1 MPTDIDIAQNA
12 TLRPIGDVAAEI
24 GLEDGDLRPY
34 GHTMAKVLPEALEG
48 REARGKVV
56 LVTGMTPTP
65 AGEGKSTVGVGLAQ
79 ALRRLG
85 KDTILCLREPSLGPV
100 FGIKGGA
107 AGGGY
112 SQVLPMEDINL
123 HFTGDFHAITSAHSL
138 LSAVFDNNLHRGN
151 SIGVDIR
158 KINWKRAIDMNDRA
172 LRGCVIGLGGPLG
185 GVPREEGFTITAASE
200 IMAIFCLAKDLQDFE
215 DRVSRIV
222 LGTRPDG
229 SFARAGELNVSGAM
243 ALLMR
248 DALAPNL
255 VQTLE
260 GGPALVHGGPFANIA
275 HGCNSLIA
283 TRAGA
288 MLGDIVVTEAGFGSD
303 LGAEKFFDIKC
314 RMGDLKPEA
323 AVIVATLRAMKH
335 HAAAATAE
343 LTTPVPGTL
352 DAGFQNLMAHVEN
365 VRQFGV
371 PVVVAINR
379 FADDT
384 DEDVRAVASMCEAA
398 GVQWGD
404 CDVWARGGEGG
415 LQLAERVVEAL
426 DEGEADF
433 QPLYSTEDSL
443 RGKLE
448 TVASRVYGAD
458 GVNLTPAAAK
468 QAQQIVENGLGDL
481 PICVAKTQYSLS
493 DDATLL
499 GRPRGFDITV
509 REFRISAGAGFV
521 VALTGDVMVMP
532 GLSARPAAEGMKVH
546 PDGRIEGLF

>member
-12 TLRPIGDVAAEI
+12 TLRPILDVAAEI
-24 GLEDGDLRPY
+24 GLGSDDLRPY
-34 GHTMAKVLPEALEG
+34 GHTMAKITPAALDG
-48 REARGKVV
+48 RPARGKLV
-56 LVTGMTPTP
+56 LLTGMTPTP

-79 ALRRLG
+79 ALRKLD
-85 KDTILCLREPSLGPV
+85 KNTMLCLREPSLGPV

-112 SQVLPMEDINL
+112 SQVLPMEEINL

-151 SIGVDIR
+151 SIGVDTR
-158 KINWKRAIDMNDRA
+158 KINWKRAIDMNDRS
-172 LRGCVIGLGGPLG
+172 LRSIVIGLGGPLG
-185 GVPREEGFTITAASE
+185 GLPREDGFTITAASE
-200 IMAIFCLAKDLQDFE
+200 IMAIFCLSRDLADFE
-215 DRVSRIV
+215 DRVNRIV

-229 SFARAGELNVSGAM
+229 SFATAGELNIGGAM

-255 VQTLE
+255 VQTIE
-260 GGPALVHGGPFANIA
+260 GGPALIHGGPFANIA

-288 MLGDIVVTEAGFGSD
+288 QLADIVVTEAGFGSD

-314 RMGDLKPEA
+314 RLGELKPEA
-323 AVIVATLRAMKH
+323 AVVVATLRAMKH
-335 HAAAATAE
+335 HASAATPE
-343 LTTPVPGTL
+343 LTTPIRGTL

-384 DEDVRAVASMCEAA
+384 DEEVEAVASMCRAA
-398 GVQWGD
+398 GVRYAD

-415 LQLAERVVEAL
+415 IELAEAVLATL

-433 QPLYSTEDSL
+433 VPLYPTGMSL
-443 RGKLE
+443 LEKLE
-448 TVASRVYGAD
+448 TVATKVYGAD
-458 GVNLTPAAAK
+458 GVNMTRPAAK
-468 QAQQIVENGLGDL
+468 QAQQIVDNGLSDL
-481 PICVAKTQYSLS
+481 PVCIAKTQYSLS
-493 DDATLL
+493 DDPSLL
-499 GRPRGFDITV
+499 GKPRGFDITV
-509 REFRISAGAGFV
+509 REFRISAGAGFI
-521 VALTGDVMVMP
+521 VAVTGDVMTMP

>member
-1 MPTDIDIAQNA
+1 MPTDIDIAQKA
-12 TLRPIGDVAAEI
+12 TLRPILDVAGEI
-24 GLEDGDLRPY
+24 GLGAGDLRPY
-34 GHTMAKVLPEALEG
+34 GHTIAKITPEALQDRPEK
-48 REARGKVV
+48 GKVV

-65 AGEGKSTVGVGLAQ
+65 AGEGKSTVAVGLAQ
-79 ALRRLG
+79 ALRRLE
-85 KDTILCLREPSLGPV
+85 KSTMLCLREPSLGPV

-107 AGGGY
+107 AGGGW
-112 SQVLPMEDINL
+112 SQVLPMEEINL

-138 LSAVFDNNLHRGN
+138 LSAVFDNNLQRGN
-151 SIGVDIR
+151 SIGVDTR
-158 KINWKRAIDMNDRA
+158 KINWRRAVDMNDRS
-172 LRGCVIGLGGPLG
+172 LRNLVIGLGGPMSGL
-185 GVPREEGFTITAASE
+185 PREDGFTITAASE
-200 IMAIFCLAKDLQDFE
+200 IMAIFCLSADLADFE
-215 DRVSRIV
+215 ERVDRIV

-229 SFARAGELNVSGAM
+229 SFARAGDLNIGGAM

-255 VQTLE
+255 VQTIE
-260 GGPALVHGGPFANIA
+260 GGPALIHGGPFANIA

-283 TRAGA
+283 TKAGTR
-288 MLGDIVVTEAGFGSD
+288 LGDIVVTEAGFGSD

-314 RMGDLKPEA
+314 RMGGLEPQA
-323 AVIVATLRAMKH
+323 AVVVATLRAMKH
-335 HAAAATAE
+335 HVTV
-343 LTTPVPGTL
+343 TGDV

-384 DEDVRAVASMCEAA
+384 DEDVEMVASMCRAA
-398 GVQWGD
+398 GVRYAD
-404 CDVWARGGEGG
+404 CDIWARGGEGG
-415 LQLAERVVEAL
+415 IELAEEVLTVL

-433 QPLYSTEDSL
+433 RPLYSTELSL
-443 RGKLE
+443 REKLE
-448 TVASRVYGAD
+448 TIATKVYGAD
-458 GVNLTPAAAK
+458 DLNMTPAAAK

-481 PICVAKTQYSLS
+481 PVCIAKTQYSLS
-493 DDATLL
+493 DDPTLP

-521 VALTGDVMVMP
+521 VALTGDVMTMP
-532 GLSARPAAEGMKVH
+532 GLAARPAAEGMKIH